1 MIERTPQ
8 TPPVIKPVEDTER
21 PLWSVMIPS
30 YNCLNYLKETLESVL
45 IQDPGPE
52 FMQIE
57 VIDDA
62 STEGDMEALVREVGK
77 GRVGY
82 YRQPEN
88 VGSLRNF
95 ETCLNRAKGHYIHI
109 LHGDDMVKFGFYR
122 EIESLFSKYP
132 SAGAAFCKNSFM
144 NRMGNEQAFSS
155 SIMEEA
161 GIIPD
166 WLEQISLV
174 NHCQPPA
181 VVVKREVY
189 EKLGS
194 FYAVHYGE
202 DWEMWC
208 RIAANYDVAYT
219 PKCLAMYRS
228 HPNNITTRSH
238 LAGQS
243 IRDIEK
249 VIGIIQSYL
258 PVEKRRKMVEES
270 KKNFSNLFSTV
281 AAKNFYGNKK
291 VYLNL
296 AYKSFL
302 LNKNK
307 KTAYFLTRIALSF
320 ILGNPMPNS
329 TKNS

>member
-8 TPPVIKPVEDTER
+8 TPPVIKPTEALER
-21 PLWSVMIPS
+21 PLWSVMIPA
-30 YNCLNYLKETLESVL
+30 YNCIEFLKETLESVL
-45 IQDPGPE
+45 EQDQGPE
-52 FMQIE
+52 RMQIE

-62 STEGDMEALVREVGK
+62 STDGDVKALVMEIGK
-77 GRVGY
+77 GRVTY
-82 YRQPEN
+82 FRQSQN

-95 ETCLNRAKGHYIHI
+95 ETCLNRSKGYYIHL
-109 LHGDDMVKFGFYR
+109 LHGDDMVKHGFYK
-122 EIESLFSKYP
+122 EIQHLFEQYP
-132 SAGAAFCKNSFM
+132 TAGAAFCKNSFM
-144 NRMGNEQAFSS
+144 NKMGNEQ
-155 SIMEEA
+155 SISGSVMELP

-166 WLEQISLV
+166 WLEQISLG

-189 EKLGS
+189 EKLGG
-194 FYAVHYGE
+194 FFAVHYGE

-238 LAGQS
+238 LSGQS
-243 IRDIEK
+243 IIDIER
-249 VIGIIQSYL
+249 VISLIQSYL
-258 PVEKRRKMVEES
+258 PPEKRRKMVDTS

-291 VYLNL
+291 VFLNL

-302 LNKNK
+302 MDKNK
-307 KTAYFLTRIALSF
+307 RTAYFLTKIVLSF
-320 ILGNPMPNS
+320 ILGNPPTNS
-329 TKNS
+329 KKE